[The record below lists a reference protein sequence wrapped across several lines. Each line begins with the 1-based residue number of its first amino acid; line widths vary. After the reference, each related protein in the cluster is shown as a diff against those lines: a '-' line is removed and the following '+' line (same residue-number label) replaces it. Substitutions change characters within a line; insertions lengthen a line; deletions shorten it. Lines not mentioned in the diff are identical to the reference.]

1 MSVEVEFEKIKPPE
15 EGQFIEIKEG
25 KLVVPDKPIVP
36 YIEGDGIGPEVITAA
51 RRMVDAAVETAYG
64 GKRKIVWW
72 KVYAGIE
79 AEPIYGT
86 LLPED
91 TLKAIRKAK
100 VALKGPMT
108 TPIGSGWR
116 SVNVA
121 LRQLLDLYANI
132 RPVKYIRGIPAPHK
146 YADKVD
152 IVIFRENTEDVY
164 AGIEWKYDSP
174 EAQKVREFL
183 KKEFGIEL
191 REDTGIGLK
200 PISRFATRRIM
211 RKALEWA
218 LKYGRKRV
226 TVMHKGNIMKYT
238 EGYFKIWAFE
248 LAKEEFG
255 DKVVFEEELQGQE
268 PPPDKILVNDRIAD
282 NMFNQIITRPWDY
295 EIIVTPNL
303 NGDYLS
309 DAAAA
314 LVGGLGVA
322 PGANV
327 GDYIGMFE
335 PIHGSA
341 PKYAGKNVAN
351 PTAATLSAAMMLDHI
366 GWHEAADLL
375 RKAIEETI
383 ASGKVTQDIARHLG
397 IKPLSTTEFTEAVI
411 ENIKRLGGKA

>member
-1 MSVEVEFEKIKPPE
+1 MFRHIKIPE
-15 EGQFIEIKEG
+15 DGEWIQIDERGN
-25 KLVVPDKPIVP
+25 LVVPSKPIVA
-36 YIEGDGIGPEVITAA
+36 YIEGDGIGPEVIRAA
-51 RRMVDAAVETAYG
+51 MKMVDAAVERAYG
-64 GKRKIVWW
+64 KSKGIAWM

-79 AEPIYGT
+79 AQKVYGT
-86 LLPED
+86 MLPQE
-91 TLKAIRKAK
+91 TLEAIKASK

-132 RPVKYIRGIPAPHK
+132 RPAKYIKGVPAPHK

-164 AGIEWKYDSP
+164 AGIEWKAFSE
-174 EAQKVREFL
+174 EAKKVREFL
-183 KKEFGIEL
+183 KKEFGIEI
-191 REDTGIGLK
+191 REDAGIGLK
-200 PISRFATRRIM
+200 PISRYASYRIM
-211 RKALEWA
+211 RKAMQWA
-218 LKYGRKRV
+218 LKYNRKRV

-238 EGYFKIWAFE
+238 EGAFKEWCYE
-248 LAKEEFG
+248 LARKEFG
-255 DKVVFEEELQGQE
+255 EYVVFEEELEGE
-268 PPPDKILVNDRIAD
+268 PPKDKILVNNRIAD
-282 NMFNQIITRPWDY
+282 NMFNQLITRPWDY

-314 LVGGLGVA
+314 LIGGLGLA

-351 PTAATLSAAMMLDHI
+351 PTAAALSAAMMLDHI
-366 GWHEAADLL
+366 GWHEAAKIL

-383 ASGKVTQDIARHLG
+383 AEGKVTQDIARHLG

-411 ENIKRLGGKA
+411 EKMKEVG

>member
-1 MSVEVEFEKIKPPE
+1 MFQKIKPPE
-15 EGQFIEIKEG
+15 TGEFIKVENG
-25 KLVVPDKPIVP
+25 KLVVPDNPIVP
-36 YIEGDGIGPEVITAA
+36 YIRGDGIGPEVVDAA
-51 RRMVDAAVETAYG
+51 RKMVDAAVETSYK

-72 KVYAGIE
+72 RIYAGIE

-91 TLKAIRKAK
+91 TLNAIKTAR

-152 IVIFRENTEDVY
+152 IIIFRENTEDVY

-174 EAQKVREFL
+174 EAAKIREFL
-183 KKEFGIEL
+183 KKEFGISL
-191 REDTGIGLK
+191 REDSGIGLK

-211 RKALEWA
+211 RMALKWA
-218 LKYGRKRV
+218 LQYGRKRV

-255 DKVVFEEELQGQE
+255 DKVVFEEELQGSE
-268 PPPDKILVNDRIAD
+268 VPEGKILVNDRIAD

-295 EIIVTPNL
+295 DIIVTPNL

-314 LVGGLGVA
+314 LVGGLGIA
-322 PGANV
+322 PGANI
-327 GDYIGMFE
+327 GDNIGMFE

-351 PTAATLSAAMMLDHI
+351 PTATALSAALMLDYI
-366 GWHEAADLL
+366 GWHEAANLL
-375 RKAIEETI
+375 RKGIEETI
-383 ASGKVTQDIARHLG
+383 ASHKVTQDIARHLG
-397 IKPLSTTEFTEAVI
+397 IEPLSTTEFTEEVI
-411 ENIKRLGGKA
+411 KTIRRMGS